1 MPIRAGRV
9 GVNPTDVDV
18 NGHIKGT
25 SDSYSKAQIDAKLSK
40 KLNSEKVGGLEFRE
54 ENGVAQ
60 YKLPSG
66 VEWTNF
72 SSGGATPTLL
82 WTNAG
87 FTVTEHSGASGYFD
101 CTGNGNAEA
110 ITLDIDI
117 DSYEYYIFLA
127 CRVSGSSLIKF
138 YNVLSAE
145 TLKNCNDNSRV
156 QNCSWVADY
165 TGSLKVVQNKLVIP
179 KTETA
184 SGFLGVYKVWG
195 CNGLGLDEMIF

>member
-1 MPIRAGRV
+1 MSIRAGRV

-82 WTNAG
+82 WTNDG
-87 FTVTEHSGASGYFD
+87 FTVIQNSLYGYFD
-101 CTGNGNAEA
+101 CTGNGNTDA
-110 ITLDIDI
+110 ITIDIDI

-127 CRVSGSSLIKF
+127 CKVSGSSLIKF

-145 TLKNCNDNSRV
+145 TLKNCNDNSRI
-156 QNCSWVADY
+156 QNCSWNNNY
-165 TGSLKVVQNKLVIP
+165 TGYLRVEQNKLIIP
-179 KTETA
+179 ATSTA

>member
-82 WTNAG
+82 WTNDG
-87 FTVTEHSGASGYFD
+87 FTVTQNANLYGNIVCA
-101 CTGNGNAEA
+101 GNGNTEA
-110 ITLDIDI
+110 ITTDIDI

-127 CRVSGSSLIKF
+127 CRVAGSSVLKN

-145 TLKNCNDNSRV
+145 TLKNCNNNSRV
-156 QNCSWVADY
+156 QNCSWVSDF
-165 TGSLKVVQNKLVIP
+165 TGNLKVEQNKLIIP
-179 KTETA
+179 ATSTA
-184 SGFLGVYKVWG
+184 NGFLGVYKVWG

>member
-72 SSGGATPTLL
+72 SKGGATPTLL
-82 WTNAG
+82 WTNDG
-87 FTVTEHSGASGYFD
+87 FTVNQGDLYGYI
-101 CTGNGNAEA
+101 TSNGNGNAEA
-110 ITLDIDI
+110 VITDIDI
-117 DSYEYYIFLA
+117 NSYEYYIFLA
-127 CRVSGSSLIKF
+127 CRVSGSSVIKS

-145 TLKNCNDNSRV
+145 TLKNCNNNSRIF
-156 QNCSWVADY
+156 NSAWTNNY
-165 TGSLKVVQNKLVIP
+165 SGYLKVQQNKLVIP
-179 KTETA
+179 VTSTA
-184 SGFLGVYKVWG
+184 DGFLGVYKVWG

>member
-9 GVNPTDVDV
+9 GVNPADVDV
-18 NGHIKGT
+18 NGHIKGA
-25 SDSYSKAQIDAKLSK
+25 SDTYSKSQIDAKLSK

-82 WTNAG
+82 WTNDG
-87 FTVTEHSGASGYFD
+87 FTVTQNSMYGYFD
-101 CTGNGNAEA
+101 CTGNGNTEA
-110 ITLDIDI
+110 ITTNIDI
-117 DSYEYYIFLA
+117 DSYEYYIFIA
-127 CRVSGSSLIKF
+127 CKVSGSSLIKD
-138 YNVLSAE
+138 YSVLSAE
-145 TLKNCNDNSRV
+145 TLKNCNNNSSI
-156 QNCSWVADY
+156 QNCQTRSNY
-165 TGSLKVVQNKLVIP
+165 TGYIRVEQNKLVIP
-179 KTETA
+179 ATRTD
-184 SGFLGVYKVWG
+184 SGYLGVYKVWG

>member
-1 MPIRAGRV
+1 MSIRAGRV

-18 NGHIKGT
+18 NGHVKGS

-82 WTNAG
+82 WTNNG
-87 FTVTEHSGASGYFD
+87 FTVNQGDLYGYINSNGD
-101 CTGNGNAEA
+101 GNAEA
-110 ITLDIDI
+110 VITDIDI

-127 CRVSGSSLIKF
+127 CRVSGSSVIKF

-145 TLKNCNDNSRV
+145 TLKNCNNNSRV
-156 QNCSWVADY
+156 QNCAW
-165 TGSLKVVQNKLVIP
+165 TGNYSGYLKVQQNKLVIP
-179 KTETA
+179 MTNK
-184 SGFLGVYKVWG
+184 SDGFLGVYKVWG

>member
-82 WTNAG
+82 WTNDG
-87 FTVTEHSGASGYFD
+87 FTVNQGSLYGYIN
-101 CTGNGNAEA
+101 CNGNGNAEA
-110 ITLDIDI
+110 IITDIAI

-127 CRVSGSSLIKF
+127 CKVSNSSVIKF

-156 QNCSWVADY
+156 QNCSW
-165 TGSLKVVQNKLVIP
+165 TGDFTGYLKVQQNKLVIP
-179 KTETA
+179 KTDTT

>member
-1 MPIRAGRV
+1 MSIRAGRV

-18 NGHIKGT
+18 NGHVKGS

-54 ENGVAQ
+54 QNGVAQ

-66 VEWTNF
+66 VEWANF

-82 WTNAG
+82 WTNDG
-87 FTVTEHSGASGYFD
+87 FTVTQGNIYGYITCNGD
-101 CTGNGNAEA
+101 GNAQA
-110 ITLDIDI
+110 ISTDIDI

-127 CRVSGSSLIKF
+127 CRVAGSSVIKF

-156 QNCSWVADY
+156 QNCSWTGDY
-165 TGSLKVVQNKLVIP
+165 TGYLKVVQNKLIIP
-179 KTETA
+179 ATSTA